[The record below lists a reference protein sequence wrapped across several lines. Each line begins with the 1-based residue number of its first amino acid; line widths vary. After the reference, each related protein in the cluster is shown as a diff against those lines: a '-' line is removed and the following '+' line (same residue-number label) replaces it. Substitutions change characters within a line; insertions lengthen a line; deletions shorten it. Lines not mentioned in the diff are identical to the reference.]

1 MGSEKIELPAWKSG
15 LPTPVQGLS
24 PNFTALTLL
33 DGFAKGNIQ
42 MQGEAV
48 KHLQEGNLAKLR
60 NIMIEL
66 MEPDRK
72 VLENVNFLEVSA
84 EKVKEPTIG
93 ELLGE
98 LELGQGAMVETVTNV
113 CSMGKQ
119 KKGKTNPTEPSPA
132 SKAMAKRGSKKEKPK
147 PAPKSGFGP
156 SRKTTPAGKE
166 KQKTTTLK
174 QNPRKNLETGVTY
187 TTVVERGAI
196 QRLLEGR
203 GKRKAMLEK
212 ESSSSE
218 GEAVEKM
225 GEKESEGIIEGAPKE
240 RKTSKDLVAKKK
252 TRGGASKGR
261 RSRKGATPTSRSK
274 GKKVQ
279 MKKVPSKGDS
289 DRKH

>member
-1 MGSEKIELPAWKSG
+1 M
-15 LPTPVQGLS
+15 QGLS
-24 PNFTALTLL
+24 PNSTALTLL

-60 NIMIEL
+60 NVMIEL
-66 MEPDRK
+66 MEPDGK
-72 VLENVNFLEVSA
+72 VLGTIENVNFLEESA

-98 LELGQGAMVETVTNV
+98 LELGQGVMVETVTNV
-113 CSMGKQ
+113 CSMGKW

-132 SKAMAKRGSKKEKPK
+132 SKAMAKEGSKKEKPK
-147 PAPKSGFGP
+147 PALRSRLGSSG
-156 SRKTTPAGKE
+156 KTTPAGEE

-174 QNPRKNLETGVTY
+174 QNPKINPETGVPY
-187 TTVVERGAI
+187 TTVAKRDAI

-218 GEAVEKM
+218 EKAVEKM
-225 GEKESEGIIEGAPKE
+225 GERRVKGSLREHL
-240 RKTSKDLVAKKK
+240 R
-252 TRGGASKGR
+252 RGRHQRMWWQR
-261 RSRKGATPTSRSK
+261 RRLGEELA
-274 GKKVQ
+274 
-279 MKKVPSKGDS
+279 
-289 DRKH
+289 